1 MIDTETR
8 LKLEAQIRAR
18 CAAGERDQA
27 ATLLIECYGR
37 ELLQFLISRL
47 RERDAAHE
55 VFSQFAED
63 LWRGLPNFRWE
74 CTARVWCYA
83 LARHAASRFVGDAR
97 RRRLRDVPLSRAP
110 ALLAMTQKIRSQTR
124 PLART
129 ETKNRLAQLRERLPI
144 DDQTLLILRVNR
156 KLNWKDIARVMAP
169 TLEASDAALEKES
182 ARLRKRYQLVTERL
196 RRMALREGLVGA
208 DGG

>member
-27 ATLLIECYGR
+27 ATLLIEYYVR
-37 ELLQFLISRL
+37 EL
-47 RERDAAHE
+47 
-55 VFSQFAED
+55 
-63 LWRGLPNFRWE
+63 
-74 CTARVWCYA
+74 
-83 LARHAASRFVGDAR
+83 
-97 RRRLRDVPLSRAP
+97 
-110 ALLAMTQKIRSQTR
+110 
-124 PLART
+124 
-129 ETKNRLAQLRERLPI
+129 LPI

-182 ARLRKRYQLVTERL
+182 ARLRKRFQLVAERL